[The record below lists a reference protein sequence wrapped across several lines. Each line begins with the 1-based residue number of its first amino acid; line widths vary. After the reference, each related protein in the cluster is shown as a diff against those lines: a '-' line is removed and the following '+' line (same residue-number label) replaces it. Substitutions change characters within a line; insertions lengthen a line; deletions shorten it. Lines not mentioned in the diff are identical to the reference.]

1 MSQDAW
7 TAVDEY
13 VLQVVQPDEGATAAL
28 RAGEAAGLPPIGVSA
43 PQGKLLHLLARIQG
57 AKRILEI
64 GTLAGYSTIWLA
76 QALGPDGRLITLEA
90 DPRHAEVAR
99 ANVARAGLAGIVEVR
114 IGRASASL
122 PALHAEGAAPFDL
135 IFIDADKPGTP
146 EYLTWALRLSRPGT
160 LIVID
165 NVVRRGALL
174 DDSGKDANV
183 VGMRRALDLLAADA
197 RVTATVVQTV
207 GSKGYDGFAL
217 ALVTG
222 DSTPDVVEEA
232 DEESFPASDAPART
246 VVTGIPDRPIDPKA
260 FGG

>member
-1 MSQDAW
+1 MPQNEW
-7 TAVDEY
+7 TAVDDY
-13 VLQVVQPDEGATAAL
+13 LARVVQPDARATAAL

-43 PQGKLLHLLARIQG
+43 PQGKLLHLLARVRG
-57 AKRILEI
+57 ASSILEI

-76 QALGPDGRLITLEA
+76 QALRPGGRLITLEA
-90 DPRHAEVAR
+90 DPRHADVAR
-99 ANVARAGLAGIVEVR
+99 ANIERAGLADAVEVR
-114 IGRASASL
+114 VGRASESL
-122 PALHAEGAAPFDL
+122 PALDAEGRGPFDL

-165 NVVRRGALL
+165 NVVRSGAVV
-174 DDSGKDANV
+174 DDSGKDASV
-183 VGMRRALDLLAADA
+183 AGMRQALDLLAEEP
-197 RVTATVVQTV
+197 RVSATVIQTV

-217 ALVTG
+217 ALVTA
-222 DSTPDVVEEA
+222 DPEPDAVEEA

-260 FGG
+260 FSG